1 MEILELLKFLFIPLA
16 VGMAG
21 YQIHVDR
28 GQNKKLDIL
37 AETKITEERVRSIL
51 QDKSEALHLADQI
64 SQDRLDRVED
74 RINKIDE
81 KLDAIMKIL
90 LDRKY

>member
-1 MEILELLKFLFIPLA
+1 MEILKFLFIPLA

-28 GQNKKLDIL
+28 AQNRKLDKL
-37 AETKITEERVRSIL
+37 AESKISEERVRSIL
-51 QDKSEALHLADQI
+51 SDKSEALHLADKI

-90 LDRKY
+90 VDIHK